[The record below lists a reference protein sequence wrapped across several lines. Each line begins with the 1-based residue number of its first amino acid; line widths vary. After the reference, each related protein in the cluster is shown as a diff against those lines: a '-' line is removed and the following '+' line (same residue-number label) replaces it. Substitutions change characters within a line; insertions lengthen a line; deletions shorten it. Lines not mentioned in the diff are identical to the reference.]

1 MDMGFSDSSD
11 ESVFGIM
18 PKRRRN
24 RILSSSSSD
33 TATDRNTTE
42 EEVWESDEEQ
52 DDDAEWRKIV
62 EKSASEEECSDGEE
76 LLMEETDCDDPV
88 AIYKL
93 FFTDEILETIV
104 EETNRYA
111 VQCMVNAAYGRRQ
124 HQQRWNPVTT
134 SELNTFIG
142 ILLIMGVVQVP
153 ELRLY
158 WSNKA
163 MYANARIKKAMKR
176 DRFLAI
182 LKYLHFSD
190 NATARTEDRLHK
202 LRNVVDKIIRTFKD
216 AVKPGKNI
224 TDTHI
229 TCIFIPEKQKRGF

>member
-1 MDMGFSDSSD
+1 MDMEFSDSSD
-11 ESVFGIM
+11 ESVSGIM
-18 PKRRRN
+18 RKRRRN

-42 EEVWESDEEQ
+42 EEVWESDVEEQ
-52 DDDAEWRKIV
+52 DDDAEWRKIA
-62 EKSASEEECSDGEE
+62 EKSASEEEYSEEEE
-76 LLMEETDCDDPV
+76 LLIKETDCDDPV
-88 AIYKL
+88 ALYKL
-93 FFTDEILETIV
+93 FFTDEILEIIV

-111 VQCMVNAAYGRRQ
+111 VQCIVNAAYGSRQ
-124 HQQRWNPVTT
+124 HQQAWNPVTK
-134 SELNTFIG
+134 SELNIFFG

-153 ELRLY
+153 EIRLY
-158 WSNKA
+158 WSKKA

-182 LKYLHFSD
+182 WKYLHFSD

-202 LRNVVDKIIRTFKD
+202 LRNVVDKIIRTLKG

-224 TDTHI
+224 VLGG
-229 TCIFIPEKQKRGF
+229 PESNVVSAHADV